1 MVEILV
7 YAFGIMYTP
16 GPVNLLS
23 LNAGLNGQA
32 KQTVPF
38 CIGVG
43 LAMFLLFLFF
53 GYSGALLPE
62 ELQAVIGLLGGAY
75 ILWLAFKI
83 GSSAIQPAT
92 PVATSEP
99 PGKKNPLSFRS
110 GLVMQLSNP
119 KAPIAI
125 LPIVTV
131 QFPAAGISGAGI
143 ALWSVL
149 LGSVA
154 LGAPGS
160 YLLLGARLGR
170 MIQAPGFFRLL
181 NLFMALLLAY
191 VGCSIA
197 NDQFGL
203 LLDIA
208 IKGL

>member
-1 MVEILV
+1 MVEILM

-32 KQTVPF
+32 RQTLPF

-43 LAMFLLFLFF
+43 LAMFLLFLLF
-53 GYSGALLPE
+53 GYSGALLPS
-62 ELQAVIGLLGGAY
+62 ELQAVIGLIGGAY

-83 GSSAIQPAT
+83 GQAALQPAT
-92 PVATSEP
+92 PVATGETQEEK
-99 PGKKNPLSFRS
+99 GTLSFRS
-110 GLVMQLSNP
+110 GLVMQLCNP
-119 KAPIAI
+119 KAPVAI

-131 QFPAAGISGAGI
+131 QFPAAGISGASI

-149 LGSVA
+149 LGSLA

-160 YLLLGARLGR
+160 YLLLGSRLGR

-197 NDQFGL
+197 NDQFWL
-203 LLDIA
+203 LLDLA
-208 IKGL
+208 LN

>member
-1 MVEILV
+1 MVELLM

-23 LNAGLNGQA
+23 LNAGLNGQV

-43 LAMFLLFLFF
+43 MTMCLLFLLF
-53 GYSGALLPE
+53 GYSGALLPSK
-62 ELQAVIGLLGGAY
+62 LQALIGLIGGTY
-75 ILWLAFKI
+75 ILWLAFKV
-83 GSSAIQPAT
+83 GHSVIQPGT
-92 PVATSEP
+92 PADDDKFQQ
-99 PGKKNPLSFRS
+99 KKGPLSFRL
-110 GLVMQLSNP
+110 GLLMQLCNP
-119 KAPIAI
+119 KTPVAI

-131 QFPAAGISGAGI
+131 QFPAADISGASI

-149 LGSVA
+149 LGSMA

-160 YLLLGARLGR
+160 YLLLGSRLGR

-191 VGCSIA
+191 VGCTIA
-197 NDQFGL
+197 NDQFWSL
-203 LLDIA
+203 LGAALS
-208 IKGL
+208 